1 MKDEKP
7 LTPLEVKEYEER
19 IQQLHDQLRDLREE
33 QARLNRALRE
43 LTKGDP
49 KLMSEVMKIMDKTA
63 SRPCGESP
71 PKV

>member
-1 MKDEKP
+1 MKPE
-7 LTPLEVKEYEER
+7 TPMTPMEVKEYEER

-33 QARLNRALRE
+33 QARLNRAIRE

-49 KLMSEVMKIMDKTA
+49 KLMSDVMRIADKTA
-63 SRPCGESP
+63 PKACGDSP